1 VATTHQR
8 TVIRAA
14 FVAAL
19 KDTTRAEE
27 RVVSTR
33 IWPWKEKDLPALA
46 VYTLTESVDPA
57 SRTTA
62 PRELERNVDVAIE
75 GVVQLSDAVDDEL
88 DAFAVEIERA
98 VDAILSATAPD
109 QVLSDL
115 LLQSTELAIATEG
128 EQSVGLVR
136 LVYDVRYYTR
146 APEAD
151 DVPLEDLKTV
161 DVRYSDLDGGEDIS
175 PNDQASDRLDNLD
188 E

>member
-14 FVAAL
+14 FVEAL
-19 KDTTRAEE
+19 KDKTRAEE

-33 IWPWKEKDLPALA
+33 VWPWKEKDLPAIA

-57 SRTTA
+57 SRATA

-75 GVVQLSDAVDDEL
+75 AVVQLSDGVDDEL

-98 VDAILSATAPD
+98 VDAILSETAPD
-109 QVLSDL
+109 QVLSDV

-136 LVYDVRYYTR
+136 LVYDVRYYTS
-146 APEAD
+146 APAAE
-151 DVPLEDLKTV
+151 DVPLTDLQTV
-161 DVRYSDLDGGEDIS
+161 DVRYSDLDGGDDIHA
-175 PNDQASDRLDNLD
+175 PNQANDRLDDLD